1 MHDEKHK
8 IETFAKNSNLK
19 AQQRKKK
26 KKISLG
32 RSLYYYYHYL
42 VTIFEKGMLTLIR
55 VFSNTHP
62 QTILHQV

>member
-1 MHDEKHK
+1 MMKNLC
-8 IETFAKNSNLK
+8 KNSNLK
-19 AQQRKKK
+19 AQQRKK

-42 VTIFEKGMLTLIR
+42 VTIFEKGVLTLIR

>member
-1 MHDEKHK
+1 MM
-8 IETFAKNSNLK
+8 KNLC
-19 AQQRKKK
+19 KKFESQSSTTEEEE

-42 VTIFEKGMLTLIR
+42 VIIFEKGVLTLIR